1 MTATRILV
9 TGGAGYIGSHVC
21 KVLARAGFEPVVY
34 DNLLRGH
41 RAAVRWGTLEV
52 GDMTDE
58 TRLREVLDR
67 HRPASVMHFAAL
79 TYVGESV
86 SDPALYYSNN
96 VVGTLALLAAMRR
109 FSVGTLVFSSTCATY
124 GKPVR
129 LPLTED
135 HPREPINPY
144 GSSKLTVERI
154 LMDYSTAYGLRSAVL
169 RYFNA
174 AGADPEGEIGE
185 DHDPETHAV
194 PLAIMAAAG
203 KGPPF
208 RVFGTDYPTPDGS
221 AIRDYIHV
229 LDLAE
234 AHLAALRY
242 LLNGGAT
249 DAFNLGTGTGTS
261 VLELI
266 ASVERVGARAVPVV
280 HAPRRPGDPPVL
292 VADAQRAAATLGW
305 QARYRDIDEIVGTAW
320 SWHCRGDQQGRDT

>member
-1 MTATRILV
+1 MRPTKVLV
-9 TGGAGYIGSHVC
+9 TGGAGYVGSHVC
-21 KVLARAGFEPVVY
+21 KVLAGAGFEPIVY

-41 RAAVRWGTLEV
+41 RASVRWGTLEV
-52 GDMTDE
+52 GDLTNQA
-58 TRLREVLDR
+58 RLHEVLKR

-86 SDPALYYSNN
+86 SDPALYYRNN
-96 VVGTLALLAAMRR
+96 VVGTLTLLEAMRE
-109 FSVGTLVFSSTCATY
+109 FGIGTLVFSSTCATY
-124 GKPVR
+124 GTPVH

-135 HPREPINPY
+135 HPQEPINPY
-144 GSSKLTVERI
+144 GSSKLMVERI
-154 LMDYSTAYGLRSAVL
+154 ILDYSEAYGMRSAAL

-203 KGPPF
+203 KGLPF

-221 AIRDYIHV
+221 AVRDYIHV

-234 AHLAALRY
+234 AHLAALTY
-242 LLNGGAT
+242 LQNGGAT
-249 DAFNLGTGTGTS
+249 GAFNLGTGTGTS

-266 ASVERVGARAVPVV
+266 ASVERVGNRAVPVV
-280 HAPRRPGDPPVL
+280 HSARRPGDPPVL
-292 VADAQRAAATLGW
+292 VADARRAVATLGW
-305 QARYRDIDEIVGTAW
+305 QPRYRGIDEIIRTAW
-320 SWHCRGDQQGRDT
+320 SWHCRTS

>member
-1 MTATRILV
+1 MTATTILV

-21 KVLARAGFEPVVY
+21 KVLAGAGFEPVVY

-41 RAAVRWGTLEV
+41 RDTVRWGTLEV

-58 TRLREVLDR
+58 TRLHEVFER

-86 SDPALYYSNN
+86 SDPASYYRNN

-109 FSVGTLVFSSTCATY
+109 FGVGTLVFSSTCATY
-124 GKPVR
+124 GNPVR

-135 HPREPINPY
+135 HPREPVNPY
-144 GSSKLTVERI
+144 GSSKLMVERI
-154 LMDYSTAYGLRSAVL
+154 LTDYSMAYGLRSAVL

-174 AGADPEGEIGE
+174 AGADPDGEIGE

-194 PLAIMAAAG
+194 PLAIMAALG
-203 KGPPF
+203 KAPPF
-208 RVFGTDYPTPDGS
+208 QVFGTDYPTPDGS
-221 AIRDYIHV
+221 AVRDYVHV

-234 AHLAALRY
+234 AHLAALTY

-249 DAFNLGTGTGTS
+249 DAFNLGTGSGTS
-261 VLELI
+261 VLDLV
-266 ASVERVGARAVPVV
+266 ASVERVGGRVVPVV
-280 HAPRRPGDPPVL
+280 HAARRPGDPPVL
-292 VADAQRAAATLGW
+292 VADARRAVEVLGW
-305 QARYRDIDEIVGTAW
+305 QPRYPAIDEIIRTAW
-320 SWHCRGDQQGRDT
+320 SWHCRANQQD